1 MDLRLKVL
9 SDQEVAKIHRATL
22 HVLAVTGVEIRL
34 PQAVAMLKNAGAVV
48 KGETRVCIPAEMV
61 AAALASA
68 PKAQIIYNRNGQEA
82 MILEGD
88 HTHYGTGPTTPLV
101 VVLVLFI
108 LGGGVIHDFAFS
120 MLVGVVVG
128 TYSSIFVASP
138 VLLVWEG
145 RFSGAAGKNAV
156 AKT

>member
-1 MDLRLKVL
+1 MNKSINETL
-9 SDQEVAKIHRATL
+9 SRTL
-22 HVLAVTGVEIRL
+22 LT
-34 PQAVAMLKNAGAVV
+34 
-48 KGETRVCIPAEMV
+48 
-61 AAALASA
+61 S
-68 PKAQIIYNRNGQEA
+68 
-82 MILEGD
+82 
-88 HTHYGTGPTTPLV
+88 TTTLV